1 MITGMHHIG
10 IYCNNIEE
18 SIKFYEEV
26 LGFHL
31 VFKSEA
37 MEGDKPLK
45 MAFIKH
51 KTGFF
56 IELLEQEN
64 KSSMASTLISP
75 NHLALRTDDA
85 DAMAEILKKYQV
97 SFECEPFTAPIQFR
111 AVLDERDS
119 DVFTECSANGVK
131 VRIFF
136 FRGPNNER
144 IEVMADNIGG
154 L

>member
-1 MITGMHHIG
+1 MITGLHHIG
-10 IYCNNIEE
+10 IYCNDITE

-37 MEGDKPLK
+37 MEEDKPLK

-56 IELLEQEN
+56 IELLEQED
-64 KSSMASTLISP
+64 KSNMASTLISP

-85 DAMAEILKKYQV
+85 DAMAEILKKYSV
-97 SFECEPFTAPIQFR
+97 SFECEPFTAPVQFR
-111 AVLDERDS
+111 TALDKRDS
-119 DVFTECSANGVK
+119 DVFAKCSSEGVK

>member
-1 MITGMHHIG
+1 MITGMHHVG
-10 IYCNNIEE
+10 IYCKDIDE
-18 SIKFYEEV
+18 SIKFYERA
-26 LGFHL
+26 LGFRL
-31 VFKSEA
+31 IFQSEA

-51 KTGFF
+51 DSGLI
-56 IELLEQEN
+56 IELLEQED
-64 KSSMASTLISP
+64 KSSMAGTMISP

-85 DAMAEILKKYQV
+85 DAMYEILKKYNV
-97 SFECEPFTAPIQFR
+97 SFECEPFTAPIQF
-111 AVLDERDS
+111 AAALDEANL
-119 DVFTECSANGVK
+119 DVFKKCSSDGVQ

-144 IEVMADNIGG
+144 IEIMADNIGG